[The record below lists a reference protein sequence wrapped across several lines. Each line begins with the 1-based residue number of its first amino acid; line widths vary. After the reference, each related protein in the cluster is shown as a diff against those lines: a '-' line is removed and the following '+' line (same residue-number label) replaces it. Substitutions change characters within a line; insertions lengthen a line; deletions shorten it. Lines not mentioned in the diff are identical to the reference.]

1 MKIISFLRSLHAWG
15 GFVLAL
21 LILLVSITG
30 SALVWKKEYLWLT
43 EPVSRSVMEIT
54 PELATTVASAAEAQF
69 GDEVLLLAFGYENLG
84 LHKVFLPGSNYALLD
99 NTGALVDQWYLNDRP
114 EEWLYDLHHR
124 LLLGNT
130 GLMIVGIAALA
141 MVLLVFVGLIVWWPA
156 RSAFNWRLWVAGW
169 GRSNLLATHRN
180 IGILT
185 ALPACVLLITGAMLS
200 FPTQTEELL
209 LEDYRRTE
217 ACSNLYTEELDELS
231 GPEHG
236 DWLSAFSRAQA
247 SFPGGT
253 IRSVRPPAISSYRL
267 IGTQQAGDWNQ
278 SGLSLLYIDA
288 DRGYMD
294 MRLNAGRLPAV
305 EQLYNLGSPLHT
317 AKVDRLWYRITVF
330 IFGVGLCVL
339 SFLGLVSFT
348 KKLRGQK

>member
-1 MKIISFLRSLHAWG
+1 M
-15 GFVLAL
+15 LAL
-21 LILLVSITG
+21 LILLISLTG

-43 EPVSRSVMEIT
+43 EPVSRSVVEIT

-69 GDEVLLLAFGYENLG
+69 GNEVLLLAFGYENLG
-84 LHKVFLPGSNYALLD
+84 LHKVYLPGSNYALLD
-99 NTGALVDQWYLNDRP
+99 NTGALVDQWHLNDRP

-130 GLMIVGIAALA
+130 GLTIAGVGALA
-141 MVLLVFVGLIVWWPA
+141 MVLLVFAGLAVWWPA
-156 RSAFNWRLWVAGW
+156 RGQFNWRLWVAGW

-180 IGILT
+180 IGIVT

-209 LEDYRRTE
+209 LQDYQRSE
-217 ACSNLYTEELDELS
+217 AYSDLYTEELDELS
-231 GPEHG
+231 GPEYG

-253 IRSVRPPAISSYRL
+253 IRSVQPPAISSYRL
-267 IGTQQAGDWNQ
+267 IGMQQAGDWNQ
-278 SGLSLLYIDA
+278 NGLSRVYIDA

-294 MRLNAGRLPAV
+294 MRLNAARLSTVAQV
-305 EQLYNLGSPLHT
+305 YNLNYPLHT
-317 AKVDRLWYRITVF
+317 AKADRLWYRLVVF
-330 IFGVGLCVL
+330 MFGVGMCLL
-339 SFLGLVSFT
+339 SFLGLVSFV
-348 KKLRGQK
+348 KKLRG